1 MAGRPPKPTKLK
13 LLEGTFR
20 PDRARPDEPQPP
32 AGEIVKPAFLK
43 KRASD
48 LWDEYAPL
56 LEKMGT
62 LTVVDPHVLAEWC
75 QLTAKMER
83 NRVSAS
89 ERAQRRMIGAELGIG
104 AAARAKA
111 GVSPKPKQGDQDED
125 FLFRKTTGTG
135 GTNG

>member
-43 KRASD
+43 KRPSE

-56 LEKMGT
+56 LQKMGT

-89 ERAQRRMIGAELGIG
+89 ERAQRRMLGAELGIG

-111 GVSPKPKQGDQDED
+111 GVSTNPKQGDDDDD
-125 FLFRKTTGTG
+125 FLFGKKSGS

>member
-1 MAGRPPKPTKLK
+1 MAGRPPKPTQVKI
-13 LLEGTFR
+13 LEGTFR

-32 AGEIVKPAFLK
+32 AGDILKPTFLK
-43 KRASD
+43 KRASE

-83 NRVSAS
+83 NRVLAS
-89 ERAQRRMIGAELGIG
+89 ERAQRRMLGAELGIG

-111 GVSPKPKQGDQDED
+111 GVTPKAKQGDEDDD
-125 FLFRKTTGTG
+125 FLYGKPKLS

>member
-1 MAGRPPKPTKLK
+1 MAGRPPKPTQLK
-13 LLEGTFR
+13 ILEGTFR

-43 KRASD
+43 KRASE

-62 LTVVDPHVLAEWC
+62 LTCVDPHVLAEWC

-89 ERAQRRMIGAELGIG
+89 ERAQRRMLGAELGIG

-111 GVSPKPKQGDQDED
+111 GVAPKKTGDDDDD
-125 FLFRKTTGTG
+125 FLYGEKKGSGTHG
-135 GTNG
+135 